1 MEQIIFYL
9 REYAEVIPVAIG
21 GFAAILLLVTL
32 HRIKR
37 IEKYIRE
44 ATGNTR
50 AARRERRRQKKQRG
64 QALVS
69 EEKNTIAGQLGVGS
83 GTVAAAAIADMS
95 KTGMGSTKDAA
106 FAQEQKGHAVDH
118 KVPEDPTELIDAVLE
133 EVFL

>member
-9 REYAEVIPVAIG
+9 REYADVIPVAIG

-64 QALVS
+64 QAQVF
-69 EEKNTIAGQLGVGS
+69 EEKNTAVGQLGVES
-83 GTVAAAAIADMS
+83 GMAAVAADMS
-95 KTGMGSTKDAA
+95 STGMGSMKDAV
-106 FAQEQKGHAVDH
+106 FAQEQKGHAVEH